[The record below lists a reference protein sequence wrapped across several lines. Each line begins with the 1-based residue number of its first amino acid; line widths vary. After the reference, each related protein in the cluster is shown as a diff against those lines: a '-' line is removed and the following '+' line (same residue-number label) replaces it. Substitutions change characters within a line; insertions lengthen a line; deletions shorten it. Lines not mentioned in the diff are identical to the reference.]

1 MTPHTPAYVAR
12 ADYRL
17 VRMTTPR
24 TVLITGGNRGIGRA
38 IAEEFVAQGHRVAV
52 TARSGEGPE
61 GTLTVIADVTDAASI
76 DAAFT
81 EVEAALGPVEVVVAN
96 AGITRDTLLLRMSD
110 EDFTE
115 VIDTNL
121 SGSFRVVKR
130 ASKGMLKARF
140 GRVVLI
146 SSVVGLLGSAGQIN
160 YSASKSGLIGIARSL
175 TRELGGRGIT
185 ANVVAPG
192 FIETDMTAELAPE
205 QQEAYL
211 KQIPAGRFASAS
223 EVARVVSWLASDDAG
238 YISGAII
245 PVDGGL
251 GMGH

>member
-1 MTPHTPAYVAR
+1 
-12 ADYRL
+12 
-17 VRMTTPR
+17 MTTR

-61 GTLTVIADVTDAASI
+61 GSMTVRADVTDAAAL

-81 EVEAALGPVEVVVAN
+81 EVEASLGPVEVVVAN
-96 AGITRDTLLLRMSD
+96 AGITRDTLLMRMSD
-110 EDFTE
+110 EDFDT
-115 VIDTNL
+115 VVDTNL
-121 SGSFRVVKR
+121 GGSFRVVKR

-140 GRVVLI
+140 GRIILV
-146 SSVVGLLGSAGQIN
+146 SSVVGLYGSAGQAN
-160 YSASKSGLIGIARSL
+160 YAASKSGLVGLARSI

-192 FIETDMTAELAPE
+192 FIETDMTAELPE
-205 QQEAYL
+205 AQQQQYL
-211 KQIPAGRFASAS
+211 ANIPAGRFASPS
-223 EVARVVSWLASDDAG
+223 EVAKVITWLASDDAG
-238 YISGAII
+238 YITGAVI